1 VAQLA
6 QPRQTK
12 RLTLRR
18 PELTDLDDLA
28 LIYADESVN
37 RYLYSEPR
45 DRLQTL
51 TSLERTIAQPSEVI
65 EENVLVVA
73 VVLRETG
80 RVIGDFI
87 LKWAADEHRQGEIGG
102 SLHPDFHGR
111 GYAAEVYQEL
121 IELAFT
127 QYSLHRLVGRCDA
140 RNLASIRS
148 LEKAGLHE
156 EAHFVENEFVKGEWT
171 DEVVLAIRRDQW
183 QRMPYH
189 HDGDESALSNP

>member
-1 VAQLA
+1 MAQLA
-6 QPRQTK
+6 QPRQTW
-12 RLTLRR
+12 RLTLRK
-18 PELTDLDDLA
+18 PELTDLDELA

-45 DRLQTL
+45 DRMQTL
-51 TSLERTIAQPSEVI
+51 AALERTIARPAEVI
-65 EENVLVVA
+65 EENVLIVA
-73 VVLRETG
+73 VALRESD
-80 RVIGDFI
+80 RLIGDFV
-87 LKWAADEHRQGEIGG
+87 LKWTDDEHRQGEIGG

-121 IELAFT
+121 IEIAFT

-156 EAHFVENEFVKGEWT
+156 EARFVENEFVKGEWT

-183 QRMPYH
+183 QRIPQH
-189 HDGDESALSNP
+189 HDEGSAASNP